1 MSVEQEVGEGRAVVR
16 VKDGFVRGAVLE
28 LDIWKY
34 VDSLGIIWY
43 RGSGM

>member
-16 VKDGFVRGAVLE
+16 VKDGFVRRAVLE

-34 VDSLGIIWY
+34 VDYYFRYRVII
-43 RGSGM
+43 M